1 MKLRRTFAVTIAVT
15 AAAVTA
21 GVLPASAGSTLN
33 GGGSSFISNMMEECG
48 KQYNAPATANMNS
61 DVISYSST
69 GSGTGKTNFAAGT
82 YKFGGSESAYT
93 SGAPAN
99 FVYVPLIAGPIG
111 IAYRLDGVTPAGST
125 VSLSAETVAK
135 IFAGT
140 ITMWNDPAIVAENT
154 LNKIAAIK
162 KTSKSGAVAT
172 ATKVGNK
179 VKLKLATNAA
189 GLKKFKGKKVVIT
202 RTTLANK
209 VTDVLSAP
217 LGATLTKSVNYSKD
231 ARYDFKIGTTSLGSV
246 TVDDTIIVPTTLTLP
261 ATPIRVAYR
270 SGTSG
275 TTNMFTNYLNK
286 TVPAI
291 WTKTANDAFTS
302 AFPTSIPTNG
312 TFQAAS
318 GNDGV
323 TNIVKTTNGAVTY
336 AELSF
341 IQERASSGV
350 LAANVKNNGGR
361 FVAPS
366 TKGTAVFYSEAVV
379 EADGLVTPD
388 YSVASL
394 DSYPINAIAYGLASK
409 NVTAEN
415 TGVKSFFSFFLNT
428 CAPAT
433 AAAKSYAALSGPI
446 LTKSLAQVAKISAG

>member
-1 MKLRRTFAVTIAVT
+1 MKLRRTFAATLAVT
-15 AAAVTA
+15 AMIATA
-21 GVLPASAGSTLN
+21 GINSASAASTIN
-33 GGGSSFISNMMEECG
+33 GGGSSFISNMMETCG
-48 KQYNAPATANMNS
+48 SKYNADPAYNNGS

-69 GSGTGKTNFAAGT
+69 GSGTGKTNFANGT
-82 YKFGGSESAYT
+82 YKFGGSESSYS

-125 VSLSAETVAK
+125 VSLSADTVAK

-154 LNKIAAIK
+154 VSKIAAVK
-162 KTSKSGAVAT
+162 KTAKNGAVAT
-172 ATKVGNK
+172 AAKAGNK
-179 VKLKLATNAA
+179 VNLKLATNAA
-189 GLKKFKGKKVVIT
+189 GLKKFKGKKVTIT
-202 RTTLANK
+202 RTTLAKK
-209 VTDVLSAP
+209 VTDVLTAP
-217 LGATLTKSVNYSKD
+217 LAATLTKSVNYSKD

-246 TVDDTIIVPTTLTLP
+246 TVDDTIIVPATLTLP

-291 WTKTANDAFTS
+291 WTKTANDAFTT

-323 TNIVKTTNGAVTY
+323 TNLVKTTNGAITY

-341 IQERASSGV
+341 IKERESAGV
-350 LAANVKNNGGR
+350 LAANIKNNGGR

-366 TKGTAVFYSEAVV
+366 TNGAAVFYAEAVV
-379 EADGLVTPD
+379 EADGLVTAD

-394 DSYPINAIAYGLASK
+394 DAYPINAIAYGLASK
-409 NVTAEN
+409 TASVEN
-415 TGVKSFFSFFLNT
+415 TGVKNFFSYFLNV
-428 CAPAT
+428 CSPQN
-433 AAAKSYAALSGPI
+433 AASKYYAALNGSI
-446 LTKSLAQVAKISAG
+446 LTKAVAQVGKISAG

>member
-1 MKLRRTFAVTIAVT
+1 
-15 AAAVTA
+15 
-21 GVLPASAGSTLN
+21 
-33 GGGSSFISNMMEECG
+33 MMETCG
-48 KQYNAPATANMNS
+48 SKYNADPAYNNGS

-69 GSGTGKTNFAAGT
+69 GSGTGKTNFANGT
-82 YKFGGSESAYT
+82 YKFGGSESSYS

-125 VSLSAETVAK
+125 VSLSADTVAK

-154 LNKIAAIK
+154 VSKIAAVK
-162 KTSKSGAVAT
+162 KTAKNGAVAT
-172 ATKVGNK
+172 AAKAGNK
-179 VKLKLATNAA
+179 VNLKLATNAA
-189 GLKKFKGKKVVIT
+189 GLKKFKGKKVTIT
-202 RTTLANK
+202 RTTLAKK
-209 VTDVLSAP
+209 VTDVLTAP
-217 LGATLTKSVNYSKD
+217 LAATLTKSVNYSKD

-246 TVDDTIIVPTTLTLP
+246 TVDDTIIVPATLTLP

-286 TVPAI
+286 TIPAI
-291 WTKTANDAFTS
+291 WSKPANDAFTT

-323 TNIVKTTNGAVTY
+323 TNLVKTTNGAITY

-341 IQERASSGV
+341 IKERESAGV

-366 TKGTAVFYSEAVV
+366 TNGAAVFYAEAVV
-379 EADGLVTPD
+379 EADGLVTAD

-394 DSYPINAIAYGLASK
+394 DAYPINAIAYGLASK
-409 NVTAEN
+409 TASVEN
-415 TGVKSFFSFFLNT
+415 TGVKNFFSYFLNV
-428 CAPAT
+428 CSPQN
-433 AAAKSYAALSGPI
+433 AASKYYAALNGSI
-446 LTKSLAQVAKISAG
+446 LTKAVAQVGKISAG